1 MTESELQQLEID
13 GAWLEPLND
22 TFERFDIN
30 TPLRQACFIGQC
42 SHESEHFRFLE
53 ENLNY
58 KAESLLRVWPSHF
71 TPETAQQCAHNPK
84 KIADIAYA
92 HRMGNGG
99 PETGDGFAY
108 RGRGLI
114 QLTGKSN
121 YYACGEALGID
132 LINNPDYLS
141 TPEGACLSAGWFWHT
156 HGLNQLAD
164 ANEIEPMTKKIN
176 GGTIGLENRVALM
189 QQALEVLA

>member
-1 MTESELQQLEID
+1 MTEIELQQLGIHE
-13 GAWLEPLND
+13 AWLQPLND
-22 TFERFDIN
+22 TFDRFEIN

-58 KAESLLRVWPSHF
+58 KAESLMRVWPSHF
-71 TPETAQQCAHNPK
+71 NHAMAQECAHNPK

-121 YYACGEALGID
+121 YHACGEELGID

>member
-1 MTESELQQLEID
+1 MTEIELQQLGIHE
-13 GAWLEPLND
+13 AWLQPLND
-22 TFERFDIN
+22 TFDRFEIN

-58 KAESLLRVWPSHF
+58 KAESLMRVWPSHF
-71 TPETAQQCAHNPK
+71 NHAMAQECAHNPK

-121 YYACGEALGID
+121 YHACGEELGID

-164 ANEIEPMTKKIN
+164 ANEIEHMTKKIN
-176 GGTIGLENRVALM
+176 GGTIGLEDRRKHAELAL
-189 QQALEVLA
+189 QVLS